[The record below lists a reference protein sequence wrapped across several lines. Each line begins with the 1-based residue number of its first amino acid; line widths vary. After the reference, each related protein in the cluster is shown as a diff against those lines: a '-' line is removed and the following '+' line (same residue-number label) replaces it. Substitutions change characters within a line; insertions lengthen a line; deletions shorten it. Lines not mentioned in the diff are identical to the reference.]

1 MAGGNS
7 DRQCEARN
15 LAGAAVAEVEATTHA
30 LRCEIAGLIQA
41 NADLQAEVAHQ
52 KSLVAMMVEIH
63 AGEEKIIDELDAD
76 LPPGTP
82 LVPALP
88 PTVARA

>member
-1 MAGGNS
+1 VSAAEL
-7 DRQCEARN
+7 EA
-15 LAGAAVAEVEATTHA
+15 ATHA

-63 AGEEKIIDELDAD
+63 AGEQKIITELAAD
-76 LPPGTP
+76 LPPGMP
-82 LVPALP
+82 LVPPL
-88 PTVARA
+88 